1 MLRSLVALP
10 GRSSPF
16 SLTRR
21 GQDAY
26 SRTDTRLIFSSSG
39 LPPAKFGSSSLAF
52 LTVDWMLRRRIACPT
67 CRADRAASPTD
78 PSEKGKWIPG
88 VPHRHRVGSAP
99 YPYLLRASR
108 ARSARTLQ
116 TTQPCGRQAGER
128 TADGGGCPRTQAWPH
143 PERTHIAGHPSRVGT
158 HTLLPAPLP
167 VWRRTGLG
175 QPLSWGR

>member
-21 GQDAY
+21 GEDAY

-39 LPPAKFGSSSLAF
+39 LPPAEFGSSSLAF

-67 CRADRAASPTD
+67 CRADRAASLTD

-88 VPHRHRVGSAP
+88 VPHRHHVGSAP
-99 YPYLLRASR
+99 YPCLYEHPVPALQGPYKLHNRVADR
-108 ARSARTLQ
+108 LGRGQQMEADAHGHTRGCIPSAHISQGTPPMWAH
-116 TTQPCGRQAGER
+116 TQCCLPPCLF
-128 TADGGGCPRTQAWPH
+128 GGVRG
-143 PERTHIAGHPSRVGT
+143 
-158 HTLLPAPLP
+158 
-167 VWRRTGLG
+167 
-175 QPLSWGR
+175 